1 MFQDFQ
7 IDRRHS
13 DTSVVSGIAGVSF
26 LVDGDQ
32 DTLLKDC
39 RDRSYN
45 IVQELGEKLYDF
57 NTCKLQMLACNA
69 HYERNFVVHLLQ
81 C

>member
-13 DTSVVSGIAGVSF
+13 NTSVVSRIAGVSI
-26 LVDGDQ
+26 LVDGGQ

-39 RDRSYN
+39 RDRS
-45 IVQELGEKLYDF
+45 
-57 NTCKLQMLACNA
+57 
-69 HYERNFVVHLLQ
+69 
-81 C
+81 